1 MTFSTHGVVHG
12 SINPF
17 WILKSLEREIIA
29 IYQFV
34 MFSSIFVGLICVGMI
49 YISCYI
55 QQLPCSIPTLVIPFL
70 VVFSIYNLNNKTDT
84 GEDSVNRHDRSIF
97 IEHHG
102 RTLFIAAI
110 MAIVL
115 ATSFSALYN
124 PLTLFITLLPFLL
137 GILYSARWLPSRFPY
152 RRLKEVP
159 LIKNI
164 IVCFSWSFLPSLL
177 PVYMKGSVPDA
188 RTAIVFL
195 LYFSWCSMASTL
207 PDIRDRLG
215 DAQAGVKTI
224 PVILGDQKTI
234 NLLFWNNLIFSLII
248 LDISYHLLRSFLIVI
263 LITSIIYSQGC
274 IYFMR
279 KINLRNFICDILS
292 DGQFIYFAFGICIL
306 NIAHVIP
313 S

>member
-17 WILKSLEREIIA
+17 WISKRLERESIA
-29 IYQFV
+29 LYQFV

-55 QQLPCSIPTLVIPFL
+55 QQLQCSIPALVIAFL

-97 IEHHG
+97 IERYG
-102 RTLFIAAI
+102 RSLFIG
-110 MAIVL
+110 AIVAIVIAVL
-115 ATSFSALYN
+115 FSALYN

-159 LIKNI
+159 LVKNV

-177 PVYMKGSVPDA
+177 PVFMKGSAPDT

-195 LYFSWCSMASTL
+195 LFFSWCSMASTL

-215 DAQAGVKTI
+215 DAQAGVRTI

-234 NLLFWNNLIFSLII
+234 NLLFWNNLIFGLII
-248 LDISYHLLRSFLIVI
+248 LDISYHLLGSFLLII
-263 LITSIIYSQGC
+263 LTTSIIYSQSC
-274 IYFMR
+274 IYLMK
-279 KINLRNFICDILS
+279 KINLRDLICDIFS
-292 DGQFIYFAFGICIL
+292 DGQFIYFAFGIFIL
-306 NIAHVIP
+306 NMAHVISP
-313 S
+313 